1 MRKEKTLYI
10 LLTSEFPPGK
20 YGGIAY
26 WASNLLS
33 TLRRNGRDA
42 VVLTRR
48 NRTHEKL
55 RLQSGEG
62 IVYLRGHDWKKL
74 RWLYRLPR
82 LLYFLMTRRNVVL
95 VAATWDELQVVHRLK
110 ALFNFRIYCSS
121 HGTDVTRHVYPEN
134 IARKQNIRSVFRN
147 VDLFLPVSRSL
158 DRLARKEYGGLDCGT
173 LVLGCNVDTE
183 TFRPAE
189 KPETRRELRRKAGIA
204 EESPVLISVGRM
216 MAVKGYRTVIMAIP
230 DILEHYPDLRYV
242 IVSEPLD
249 PERRLIEALVRRLN
263 IEKNVMLLPPVPH
276 EELPGLLCAADV
288 FVLTSEPVYCPYYQ
302 EEGLPRVIVE
312 ASACGLP
319 VIVSTTGGLPE
330 AVIDGET
337 GCVVETGDLR
347 ALKTAIL
354 ELLGNRERAAEMG
367 EKGRAFVRENFSD
380 SAMAEKILSVTDN

>member
-33 TLRRNGRDA
+33 TLRSSGRDA

-55 RLQSGEG
+55 RLQSAEG
-62 IVYLRGHDWKKL
+62 TVYLRGHDWKKL
-74 RWLYRLPR
+74 RWLYRLPW

-95 VAATWDELQVVHRLK
+95 VAATWDELQVIHRLK
-110 ALFNFRIYCSS
+110 ALFGFRIYCSS

-134 IARKQNIRSVFRN
+134 IARKQNIRSVFSN

-158 DRLARKEYGGLDCGT
+158 DRLARKEYGGLACGT
-173 LVLGCNVDTE
+173 VVLGCNVDTE
-183 TFRPAE
+183 TFKPAE
-189 KPETRRELRRKAGIA
+189 EPEIKQELRQKAGIPP
-204 EESPVLISVGRM
+204 ESPVLISVGRM
-216 MAVKGYRTVIMAIP
+216 MAVKGYRTVIMTIP
-230 DILEHYPDLRYV
+230 DILEHHPDFLYV

-249 PERRLIEALVRRLN
+249 PERRLIEALVSRLN

-347 ALKTAIL
+347 ALKTKIL
-354 ELLGNRERAAEMG
+354 ELLGDRERAAKMG